1 VNETIYYECNEEN
14 YKFVLNEL
22 NSKDKEI
29 ERLHNIIKQYEEYLI
44 ASFNTSQDTKY
55 LDDLMKLKELKGS
68 DKEWQEKLNKSY

>member
-1 VNETIYYECNEEN
+1 MNETIYYECNEEN

-68 DKEWQEKLNKSY
+68 DKE